1 MAALV
6 LRYNPANNERALV
19 HRLEITARLTISTCQ
34 RPGIYQGFC
43 GFQPLHNCKPFPKN
57 ISLKF
62 STASLI
68 ISPFVSIKLS
78 KCLKIQLAVTC
89 LRSFIS
95 CLVKCIVSAVSRVVL
110 KPLPRWCVHWHS
122 IKSEIRKLKH
132 TDFMNYVVGKWKLN
146 DKLCAG
152 VVWRVISVQYQ
163 TSLES
168 SSVSFGVTVQL
179 MFCRSF

>member
-6 LRYNPANNERALV
+6 LRCNPANNERALV

-78 KCLKIQLAVTC
+78 KCLKNPTGSDLFDIVHLLFGQMYCVSSERGCSGTPASVV
-89 LRSFIS
+89 RS
-95 CLVKCIVSAVSRVVL
+95 LT
-110 KPLPRWCVHWHS
+110 
-122 IKSEIRKLKH
+122 IKSEIWRLKH
-132 TDFMNYVVGKWKLN
+132 TDFMNYVVGK
-146 DKLCAG
+146 
-152 VVWRVISVQYQ
+152 
-163 TSLES
+163 
-168 SSVSFGVTVQL
+168 
-179 MFCRSF
+179 